1 MRKMIVLV
9 TLMTLLLLAGIGLF
23 IYGLMTR
30 TGLGGLHA
38 P

>member
-9 TLMTLLLLAGIGLF
+9 TFMTLLLLAGIGLF
-23 IYGLMTR
+23 VYGLITQ
-30 TGLGGLHA
+30 TGLGGPHA